1 MSQMTA
7 TARPLR
13 SGARTA
19 RRTPAPAP
27 LRVIPARV
35 QTTGGAGFVGLCA
48 GLLLIGLIC
57 LLLLN
62 TALAQG
68 AMGLS
73 QLQRESS
80 SLRVQTSSLQQRIND
95 ASSAGNL
102 AQAASELGMVRSA
115 GRGYIDL
122 STGKVTGEAM
132 PAGPNQALTII
143 KSSSKAKIPTPLA
156 VASADVDSVA
166 RKAAT
171 AKVPTPDKPVATT
184 PTKPTNQP
192 TNQATSK
199 PTTKPTTKPTGPAT
213 PNPTG
218 ATKPTP

>member
-13 SGARTA
+13 SGARQG
-19 RRTPAPAP
+19 RRAIAPPP

-48 GLLLIGLIC
+48 GLLLVGLIC

-73 QLQRESS
+73 KLQRESS
-80 SLRVQTSSLQQRIND
+80 NLRVQTSSLEQRIND

-122 STGKVTGEAM
+122 STGKITGKAV
-132 PAGPNQALTII
+132 PAGPNEALTII

-156 VASADVDSVA
+156 VASADVDALA
-166 RKAAT
+166 RAAAK
-171 AKVPTPDKPVATT
+171 AKVPAPKKAPA
-184 PTKPTNQP
+184 
-192 TNQATSK
+192 ATSK
-199 PTTKPTTKPTGPAT
+199 PKATPANAASAKVAVPTTPAAT
-213 PNPTG
+213 PKATG
-218 ATKPTP
+218 AAKPTP